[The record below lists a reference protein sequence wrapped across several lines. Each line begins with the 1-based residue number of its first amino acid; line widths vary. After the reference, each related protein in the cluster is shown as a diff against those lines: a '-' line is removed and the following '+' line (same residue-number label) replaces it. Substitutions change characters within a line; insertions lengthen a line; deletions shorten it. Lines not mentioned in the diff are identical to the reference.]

1 MLTVKGLTELGTF
14 ISLARSYPQVAVNLN
29 VAVAAATNTAAQ
41 ALVTAVGDGSAL
53 ATSIQSALIAA
64 AADPTSALYNLQVPS
79 VVASVA
85 TVPTPAPTSGPGS
98 STPSST
104 PAPTKK
110 SGAAA
115 TLVSSGLVVLGA
127 VALLL

>member
-1 MLTVKGLTELGTF
+1 MPLH
-14 ISLARSYPQVAVNLN
+14 SYPQVAVNLN

-64 AADPTSALYNLQVPS
+64 ANDPTSALYNLQVPS

-85 TVPTPAPTSGPGS
+85 TVPTPAPSSGPGS
-98 STPSST
+98 STPSSST

-110 SGAAA
+110 SSAFMAA
-115 TLVSSGLVVLGA
+115 TGS
-127 VALLL
+127 ALLAASMLLAALL